1 MTDSLITFNIDR
13 WFTVPSMSVDF
24 EVWLNTFPTKVVS
37 KTTLDSFKRAWLS
50 GSPNPTLIFNLAL
63 SLRNL
68 K

>member
-1 MTDSLITFNIDR
+1 MKPSLITFDIHR
-13 WFTVPSMSVDF
+13 WFEAPSMSVDF
-24 EVWLNTFPTKVVS
+24 EVWLNTFPTKVVFENS
-37 KTTLDSFKRAWLS
+37 LDSFKRAWLS